1 MWNTPHSKTGW
12 NLGTEDESTEYFTL
26 NGVTCYHD
34 LLTDKYYAFLGITS
48 DRKVEFETREALRK
62 GVRKMITENTRKQLT
77 DYRKHGKKLKY
88 LINYLMGVVEDEDD
102 FEEIIIREMQALA
115 FNEDEI
121 VECME
126 YNFGLDMSWNPMS
139 VNYRKDENNG

>member
-62 GVRKMITENTRKQLT
+62 GVKANAEHWIKQ
-77 DYRKHGKKLKY
+77 
-88 LINYLMGVVEDEDD
+88 NYP
-102 FEEIIIREMQALA
+102 
-115 FNEDEI
+115 NEDANNFEI
-121 VECME
+121 YV
-126 YNFGLDMSWNPMS
+126 
-139 VNYRKDENNG
+139 K

>member
-12 NLGTEDESTEYFTL
+12 NLETEDEFTEYFTL

-62 GVRKMITENTRKQLT
+62 VSRLQKAWKETQIPYQLS
-77 DYRKHGKKLKY
+77 YG
-88 LINYLMGVVEDEDD
+88 IN
-102 FEEIIIREMQALA
+102 
-115 FNEDEI
+115 
-121 VECME
+121 
-126 YNFGLDMSWNPMS
+126 
-139 VNYRKDENNG
+139 

>member
-12 NLGTEDESTEYFTL
+12 NLGTENESTEYFTL

-62 GVRKMITENTRKQLT
+62 GVKRNDNE
-77 DYRKHGKKLKY
+77 KY
-88 LINYLMGVVEDEDD
+88 TKTVSRL
-102 FEEIIIREMQALA
+102 QKA
-115 FNEDEI
+115 
-121 VECME
+121 
-126 YNFGLDMSWNPMS
+126 W
-139 VNYRKDENNG
+139 

>member
-34 LLTDKYYAFLGITS
+34 FLTDKYYAFLGITS
-48 DRKVEFETREALRK
+48 DRKVEFETRKALQK
-62 GVRKMITENTRKQLT
+62 GVREMITENTRKQLA

-88 LINYLMGVVEDEDD
+88 LINYLMGLIEDEDN
-102 FEEIIIREMQALA
+102 FENIIIREMKALS

-121 VECME
+121 VECLE
-126 YNFGLDMSWNPMS
+126 YDFALDMSWHPMS
-139 VNYRKDENNG
+139 VNYGKK

>member
-12 NLGTEDESTEYFTL
+12 NLGTEDEPTEYFTL

-62 GVRKMITENTRKQLT
+62 GVKRNDNGKYTETVSRLQKAWKETQIPYQLS
-77 DYRKHGKKLKY
+77 YG
-88 LINYLMGVVEDEDD
+88 IN
-102 FEEIIIREMQALA
+102 
-115 FNEDEI
+115 
-121 VECME
+121 
-126 YNFGLDMSWNPMS
+126 
-139 VNYRKDENNG
+139 